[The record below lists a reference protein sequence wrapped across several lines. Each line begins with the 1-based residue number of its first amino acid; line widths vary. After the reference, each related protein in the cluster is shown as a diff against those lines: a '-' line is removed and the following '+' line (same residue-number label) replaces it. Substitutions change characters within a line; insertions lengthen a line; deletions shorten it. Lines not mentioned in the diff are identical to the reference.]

1 MVSDNLF
8 SLVSTFASRSADE
21 LGKYWD
27 SLLTGAQENDDLN
40 STQAGFIY
48 DVESAAGRFK

>member
-1 MVSDNLF
+1 VVSDNLF